1 MKGFSKWGT
10 FYNYISY
17 QQELLERE
25 EQPCLFFVSQLY
37 VWLAFSGYHDDDVL
51 CRQQEKPSKSKDLWR
66 WKLLY
71 LLFAVNLCRFKIIY
85 EPIPALTKSL
95 SMASIY
101 LPPIARKKKVDG
113 CPR

>member
-1 MKGFSKWGT
+1 MNDFSKWGT

-17 QQELLERE
+17 QQELLEPE
-25 EQPCLFFVSQLY
+25 EQPSLFFVSQLY
-37 VWLAFSGYHDDDVL
+37 VWLAFSWLPRRRRSVSPTRAGSDV
-51 CRQQEKPSKSKDLWR
+51 DLRR

-71 LLFAVNLCRFKIIY
+71 LLFAVNLCRSKIIY
-85 EPIPALTKSL
+85 EPIPTLKKSL